1 MRLDK
6 LLANVNVGT
15 RKEVHELIK
24 KGLVTV
30 NGEVIKKKD
39 ASVDPEKDTIVVKG
53 NPIRTQLTYY
63 IKMHKPAG
71 YVTATEDPTHP
82 TVMELLPPTLWK
94 LGISPVGRLDK
105 DTEGLLLL
113 TNDGIWAHRVIN
125 GKKDVKKSYYLTYT
139 GTLLDEGLT
148 RIREGMVLGDGTKLK
163 SAHWEQTGE
172 QAGILTISEGKFH
185 QVKRMISAA
194 GGEVTYLKRLSV
206 GEVTLSGIEKKK
218 EWRELDDKEIK
229 FF

>member
-30 NGEVIKKKD
+30 NGEVVKKKD
-39 ASVDPEKDTIVVKG
+39 ASVDPEQDSVNVNG
-53 NPIRTQLTYY
+53 SPIRTQLTYY
-63 IKMHKPAG
+63 IKLHKPAG

-113 TNDGIWAHRVIN
+113 TNDGVWAHRVIH
-125 GKKDVKKSYYLTYT
+125 GKKDVDKSYYLTYT
-139 GTLLDEGLT
+139 GTLTEEGLI
-148 RIREGMVLGDGTKLK
+148 RIREGMVLGDGTVLK
-163 SAHWEQTGE
+163 PAHWEQRGE
-172 QAGILTISEGKFH
+172 QEGILTISEGKFH
-185 QVKRMISAA
+185 QVKRMIGAA

-206 GEVTLSGIEKKK
+206 GEVTLSGIEKVE
-218 EWRELDDKEIK
+218 EWTELEDKEIK